1 LERIVWRIYGS
12 TRLHV
17 IVKSALS
24 QAP

>member
-1 LERIVWRIYGS
+1 LGRIVWRIYGS